1 MSEEGK
7 VIWLGSLYGLGTGFA
22 GNVYDINGIAPTLG
36 TMQGGGREPSILIEG
51 TRNDRQDNNIGTVE

>member
-36 TMQGGGREPSILIEG
+36 TMQGGGARAF
-51 TRNDRQDNNIGTVE
+51 DFD